1 MDLRYP
7 IGQFHVD
14 CEITSEQREK
24 WIKDLE
30 EAPVLFQA
38 AVDGLNIE
46 QLDTPYRPGGWTVRQ
61 VVHHLADSNI
71 NSYVRFK
78 LAVTEDK
85 PTVKTYDQEKW
96 ADLDDSRE
104 APVEVSLKILE
115 SLHVRWVQFLKSLS
129 DEEFKRTFIHPDSGI
144 VSLET
149 NLGVYS
155 WHCRHHTAHISSLRQ
170 RMRW

>member
-85 PTVKTYDQEKW
+85 PTVKT
-96 ADLDDSRE
+96 
-104 APVEVSLKILE
+104 
-115 SLHVRWVQFLKSLS
+115 
-129 DEEFKRTFIHPDSGI
+129 
-144 VSLET
+144 
-149 NLGVYS
+149 
-155 WHCRHHTAHISSLRQ
+155 
-170 RMRW
+170 